1 MLGLG
6 EEKGASVFNQTKD
19 LWIWAGCWV
28 MNLFM
33 EQLDLL
39 SLGNISG
46 SLIKVAQ
53 LRTVQDESEM
63 EWESYEI
70 VKYYLLLS

>member
-1 MLGLG
+1 M
-6 EEKGASVFNQTKD
+6 S
-19 LWIWAGCWV
+19 
-28 MNLFM
+28 LFM